1 MANTYYKFH
10 IFNHH
15 LCVGASQ
22 KLAMEAGEAA
32 ALEAETELSW
42 RRWHVEAP
50 NAFCI
55 CVKTSCA
62 KIYTSIIS
70 YIYILYIF

>member
-1 MANTYYKFH
+1 MGAN
-10 IFNHH
+10 
-15 LCVGASQ
+15 Q
-22 KLAMEAGEAA
+22 KLAMEADDVA

-50 NAFCI
+50 KAFCI

-62 KIYTSIIS
+62 KIYIFIIS
-70 YIYILYIF
+70 CIYVLSILYILVYL